1 MVNKDMTKMKSL
13 IFRNVFGKPVKFNA
27 GGSESSEGI
36 KILPA
41 SDDFI
46 SEITNITEVQ
56 NELHVGDVFEVNS
69 LDELPEGLYDLV
81 DADITTFLDKS
92 MGKVTLDIQQG
103 DTIKVTVTSIESPD
117 ANTWYSLNDYTVDG
131 YYHYVNLDET
141 WQISVGTIFRYRH
154 TPDIVQIS
162 GVGSAYRIFLNP
174 SQYVDLSDMVESIP
188 QPVQIL
194 SFWSVSCPSTIMRAL
209 SLHPVVGRF
218 KAGKDDVTINI
229 VGNIQVA
236 DNNPDIVNGHIYEY
250 NIMDGVIS
258 WYDVTPVVA

>member
-1 MVNKDMTKMKSL
+1 MTNIKSL
-13 IFRNVFGKPVKFNA
+13 IFRNVFGKPVKFDS
-27 GGSESSEGI
+27 GSSESSEGI

-56 NELHVGDVFEVNS
+56 NELHVGDVFEVDS
-69 LDELPEGLYDLV
+69 LEELPEGLYDLV
-81 DADITTFLDKS
+81 DGDMTTFLDKV
-92 MGKVTLDIQQG
+92 MGKVTLDIQKG

-117 ANTWYSLNDYTVDG
+117 TNTWYSLADYTVDG

-141 WQISVGTIFRYRH
+141 WQIAVGAIFRHLH

-162 GVGSAYRIFLNP
+162 GVGSVYRIYLNP
-174 SQYVDLSDMVESIP
+174 SQYVDLSAINNLIP
-188 QPVQIL
+188 QPVEIL
-194 SFWSVSCPSTIMRAL
+194 SFWSVACPSTITRAL

-218 KAGKDDVTINI
+218 KAGKDNVTINI
-229 VGNIQVA
+229 MGNIQVA

-250 NIMDGVIS
+250 NIMDGIIS
-258 WYDVTPVVA
+258 WYDVTPVA